1 MQAANK
7 LSFSSLNN
15 AGVGNKTQQSPN
27 LWRHCLGSPET
38 RGIPWAGS
46 LFLGVFGGKCTSLK
60 MLLTVA
66 EFIAPDEQHVLLLL
80 LLLNPPFEVWLQ
92 VQDLLELSRA

>member
-1 MQAANK
+1 MIYQLISAV
-7 LSFSSLNN
+7 LSDNNQKSSQLS
-15 AGVGNKTQQSPN
+15 TIRQ
-27 LWRHCLGSPET
+27 
-38 RGIPWAGS
+38 PWCSDTWQPSLLPARAGS
-46 LFLGVFGGKCTSLK
+46 LSLSLGFFGGKCTSLK